1 MFTLKKIFFTF
12 TFNLFLFLLLMVGIQ
27 NSTNKRKINLIVGET
42 VSLPIGFVIGV
53 SFICGSITG
62 GLFLTELSNKKR

>member
-1 MFTLKKIFFTF
+1 
-12 TFNLFLFLLLMVGIQ
+12 MVGIQ

-42 VSLPIGFVIGV
+42 VSLPIGFVVGV